1 MLEQKQDL
9 NQVDTLSSLPIEV
22 LLIQLKTSLIG
33 LNKNE
38 VLNKL
43 KLFGPNSFETS
54 KKIHP
59 LLQYLKAFLS
69 PLPIMLICLAAI
81 SLVTGESNGALIIMI
96 MIFLSTTLAFF
107 QEYRSNK
114 AAAELKVMVGVSV
127 LVKRD
132 GSQTEIPLHEIVP
145 GDIVILSAGDLI
157 PADLRLI
164 NSKDLFINQS
174 SLTGEAMPVEK
185 NDHAEIH
192 DTKSPFDLANI
203 CFMGSYVVSGI
214 ATGVVL
220 HSGKN
225 TYFGKLVKEVS
236 FQNKVSSFD
245 KGIEKFIW
253 LMLRVMLVMV
263 PLVFLI
269 NGIVKGNWMEAL
281 LFATAV
287 AVGLT
292 PEMLPLLVT
301 INLAK
306 GAMIMSKKKVI
317 VKRLASIQNLGAMNI
332 LCTDK
337 TGTLT
342 QDQIILEKHI
352 DVLGNEDQRILEF
365 AYLNSHYQTGLK
377 NLLDAAILK
386 HVDLHEKLHDENSY
400 QKIDEIPF
408 DFLRRRMSVV
418 LKKNNEDTVLICK
431 GAIEEVMSCCSHVQV
446 GEDKFPFDDPK
457 MQEIRPLID
466 NLNSDG
472 YRVIAIAIKFIH
484 EHDSSYSM
492 IEEENLILLGYIAF
506 LDPPKESAKPAI
518 AKLQK
523 IGIEVKV
530 LTGDNELVT
539 KKICS
544 EVGLPYA
551 NVLIG
556 TQLNEMSDDELA
568 DKAKSYSIFAKLTPQ
583 QKSRIIL
590 ALQSKG
596 NVVGFIGDGINDGPA
611 IKVADVGISVDSAVD
626 IAKDSADII
635 LLEKSLLVLYDG
647 VLEGRRVFGN
657 ILKYIKMSASSNF
670 GNMLSMIGA
679 SALLPFLPMAP
690 IQILLNNFLYDC
702 SQIAVPTDLVDED
715 YLLLPRIWDVRNI
728 ARFMFFIGPISSL
741 FDYAT
746 FALMWFVI
754 KANSIEFT
762 SLFQTGWFVESLL
775 SQTLIVHVIR
785 TGKIP
790 FLESRPSNAL
800 LITTFSI
807 CLIGV
812 TLPFSRLSGRLQ
824 MQPLPSV
831 YWIGLLII
839 LLSYFLFTQF
849 IKSILVKRFGL

>member
-1 MLEQKQDL
+1 MLAQNQDL
-9 NQVDTLSSLPIEV
+9 TQVVNLSSPPIEK
-22 LLIQLKTSLIG
+22 LLVQLSSNLNG
-33 LNKNE
+33 LGKESVFNQFK
-38 VLNKL
+38 K
-43 KLFGPNSFETS
+43 FGPNSFEES
-54 KKIHP
+54 KKTHP
-59 LLQYLKAFLS
+59 VLQYLQGFLS
-69 PLPIMLICLAAI
+69 PLPIMLVCLAAI
-81 SLVTGESNGALIIMI
+81 SLITGEGNGALIITI
-96 MIFLSTTLAFF
+96 MVFLSTSLAFF
-107 QEYRSNK
+107 QEYRSNQ
-114 AAAELKVMVGVSV
+114 AAAKLKDLVGVSV

-132 GSQTEIPLHEIVP
+132 GIQTEIPLREIVP

-157 PADLRLI
+157 PADLRII

-174 SLTGEAMPVEK
+174 SMTGEAMPVEK
-185 NDHAEIH
+185 FDHILKP
-192 DTKSPFDLANI
+192 DDLSPFDIANI

-214 ATGVVL
+214 ATGVVVRT
-220 HSGKN
+220 GVN
-225 TYFGKLVKEVS
+225 TYLGKMAKEIS
-236 FQNKVSSFD
+236 TQSKVSSFD

-253 LMLRVMLVMV
+253 LMLRVMFVMV

-269 NGIVKGNWMEAL
+269 NGILKANWMEAL

-306 GAMIMSKKKVI
+306 GAMAMSRKKVI
-317 VKRLASIQNLGAMNI
+317 VKRLNSIQNLGAMNI

-352 DVLGNEDQRILEF
+352 DVLGNEDERILDF

-386 HVDLHEKLHDENSY
+386 HVELHEKLHDENTY

-418 LKKNNEDTVLICK
+418 LKRNNQDTILICK
-431 GAIEEVMSCCSHVQV
+431 GAIEEVMACCTYVQV
-446 GEDKFPFDDPK
+446 GEDQLPFDNQK
-457 MQEIRPLID
+457 VQELQPLID
-466 NLNSDG
+466 NLNADG
-472 YRVIAIAIKFIH
+472 FRVIAIAIKFMH
-484 EHDSSYSM
+484 EHNNAYS
-492 IEEENLILLGYIAF
+492 IAEEENLTLLGYIAF

-518 AKLQK
+518 AKLQSC
-523 IGIEVKV
+523 GVQVKV

-539 KKICS
+539 KKICND
-544 EVGLPYA
+544 VGLPDSEI
-551 NVLIG
+551 LLG

-568 DKAKSYSIFAKLTPQ
+568 DKVTTHTIFAKLTPQ
-583 QKSRIIL
+583 QKSRIIQ
-590 ALQSKG
+590 ALQLKG
-596 NVVGFIGDGINDGPA
+596 NVVGFMGDGINDGPA
-611 IKVADVGISVDSAVD
+611 LKIADVSISVDSAVD
-626 IAKDSADII
+626 VAKDSADII
-635 LLEKSLLVLYDG
+635 LLEKSLLVLYEG

-657 ILKYIKMSASSNF
+657 IMKYIKMSASSNF
-670 GNMLSMIGA
+670 GNMFSMLGA
-679 SALLPFLPMAP
+679 SAIFPFLPMAP

-702 SQIAVPTDLVDED
+702 SQTAVPTDVVDDD
-715 YLLLPRIWDVRNI
+715 YLLLPKVWDVGNI
-728 ARFMFFIGPISSL
+728 ARFMFCIGPISSL

-746 FALMWFVI
+746 FGLMWFVI
-754 KANSIEFT
+754 KANSVEFT

-790 FLESRPSNAL
+790 FFESKPSNTL
-800 LITTFSI
+800 LLATLSI

-812 TLPFSRLSGRLQ
+812 TLPYSVLNERLQ
-824 MQPLPSV
+824 LQPLPSA
-831 YWIGLLII
+831 YWIGLSVILIG
-839 LLSYFLFTQF
+839 YFSLTQV